1 MDLIDRAALLDD
13 LGETHPMDYNAIA
26 VRCTVVSQ
34 PAVEAVP
41 LDKLCAKLAATQMSV
56 RGEPMSL
63 TLDADG
69 WRMIILDWMEEET

>member
-1 MDLIDRAALLDD
+1 MDLIDRAALLQD
-13 LGETHPMDYNAIA
+13 LGDPHPLNYNAIA
-26 VRCTVVSQ
+26 ARCTVVSQ

-41 LDKLCAKLAATQMSV
+41 LDRLCAKLAETQMSV

-69 WRMIILDWMEEET
+69 WRMIILDWMEE